1 MIPDDLEQMLSPLE
15 YRLLCELIYEYCG
28 IRFEESARYMI
39 TRRLWPRVRALGLT
53 TFTEYYRY
61 LKYSPKARGELD
73 ELVERVTTNET
84 YFFREDY
91 QLRAFTEEILPEIAP
106 KDHPHKR
113 LRIWSAGCSSG
124 EEAYTIGMLCT
135 ESRHLAGWDIE
146 IFGNDISKKVLGMA
160 RAARYPQSAFRST
173 DKRYIDRYFKAVD
186 GGRYEVVDEI
196 KKLVTFGHLNLLDSV
211 ALSLVGQNDVIF
223 CRNVMIYFDEA
234 ARKIVLKNLFK
245 RLRPGGYLLLG
256 HSESLLN
263 VSTEFEIV
271 SLKNDLVYRRPG

>member
-1 MIPDDLEQMLSPLE
+1 MADELDEMLSPLE

-28 IRFEESARYMI
+28 IRFEEPARYMV
-39 TRRLWPRVRALGLT
+39 TRRLWPRVRALGLSS
-53 TFTEYYRY
+53 FTDYYRH
-61 LKYSPKARGELD
+61 LKYSPKARAELD

-91 QLRAFTEEILPEIAP
+91 QLRAFTDELIPILVPRNAEQQ
-106 KDHPHKR
+106 H

-124 EEAYTIGMLCT
+124 EEGYTIAMLCR
-135 ESRHLAGWDIE
+135 EHKLLAGWDVE

-173 DKRYIDRYFKAVD
+173 DKRYIDRYFRPAE
-186 GGRYEVVDEI
+186 GGKLEVVDEI

-211 ALSLVGQNDVIF
+211 GLSLVGQNDVIF

-234 ARKIVLKNLFK
+234 ARKIVLRNLFK

-271 SLKNDLVYRRPG
+271 SLKNDLVYRRPM

>member
-1 MIPDDLEQMLSPLE
+1 MPTDDLELMLSPLE
-15 YRLLCELIYEYCG
+15 YRLLCELIYEFCG
-28 IRFEESARYMI
+28 IRFEEGARYMV
-39 TRRLWPRVRALGLT
+39 TRRLWPRVRALGLQS
-53 TFTEYYRY
+53 FTEYYRY
-61 LKYSPKARGELD
+61 LKYSSKARSELD

-91 QLRAFTEEILPEIAP
+91 QLRAFTDEIIPTLAR
-106 KDHPHKR
+106 DQTSRR

-124 EEAYTIGMLCT
+124 EEAYTIAMLCT
-135 ESRHLAGWDIE
+135 ESRHLGGWEVE

-160 RAARYPQSAFRST
+160 RAARYPQSAFRAT
-173 DKRYIDRYFKAVD
+173 DKRYIDRYFRAVD
-186 GGRYEVVDEI
+186 GGKYEVNDEI

-234 ARKIVLKNLFK
+234 ARKVVLKNLFK